1 MKKLL
6 KARFVVAPYRNKWH
20 AVSTYR
26 CEGER
31 GVKEYTCANS
41 FVYAVCGATDASA
54 TGSARLKSPG
64 YAAAALRVSLRP
76 RARALARAHAHP
88 PLPPPPL
95 SLPPSLSRHRAPHTQ
110 RRRSRPRS
118 RASPAAAI
126 VAPAGRRSVASR
138 SRCRRKSLH
147 RTIAPLAEAPGAAAL
162 VWLEQELTTR
172 VAAAGEGEDVDGGEA
187 ISNSSWES
195 RRGAARIA
203 CGLSKPATP
212 RTRK

>member
-95 SLPPSLSRHRAPHTQ
+95 SLPPSLSLSRAPHTQ
-110 RRRSRPRS
+110 RRRSRP
-118 RASPAAAI
+118 AHTAATFSPPLTCI
-126 VAPAGRRSVASR
+126 P
-138 SRCRRKSLH
+138 RCRH
-147 RTIAPLAEAPGAAAL
+147 RRARRQALGGIAKQVQAQVSPSYYRPFG
-162 VWLEQELTTR
+162 
-172 VAAAGEGEDVDGGEA
+172 
-187 ISNSSWES
+187 
-195 RRGAARIA
+195 
-203 CGLSKPATP
+203 
-212 RTRK
+212 